1 MWLAYYWAKVEDDN
15 QAVSALES
23 LILDWPMDFVLIEG
37 STPEE
42 LEENKFLWGVNNSAR
57 V

>member
-1 MWLAYYWAKVEDDN
+1 MDVVVNAVWLAYGWAKAERNDEV
-15 QAVSALES
+15 VSALRD

-42 LEENKFLWGVNNSAR
+42 VEQNIFCGV
-57 V
+57 